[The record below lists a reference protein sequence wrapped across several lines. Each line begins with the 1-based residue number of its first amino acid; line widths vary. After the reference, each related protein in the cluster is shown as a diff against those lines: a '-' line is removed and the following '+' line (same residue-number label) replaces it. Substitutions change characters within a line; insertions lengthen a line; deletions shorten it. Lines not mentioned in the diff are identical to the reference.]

1 MTKRIS
7 NTFSP
12 LNILVILFAFYI
24 SIQVLSAFFY
34 ISTEEDVSFI
44 VVDKERVTEKETSK
58 YLIFTENETFENVDS
73 LFYLKYNS
81 SDLYG
86 KIIIGNKYCA
96 KVVGYRYPLLS
107 LYRNIVKI
115 NDCI

>member
-1 MTKRIS
+1 MRKRIS

-12 LNILVILFAFYI
+12 VNIIVILFAFYI
-24 SIQVLSAFFY
+24 PIQILSVFFY
-34 ISTEEDVSFI
+34 VSTEEDVSFV
-44 VVDKERVTEKETSK
+44 VVDKERVTERETSK
-58 YLIFTENETFENVDS
+58 YLIFTEDETFENVDS

-81 SDLYG
+81 SDIYG
-86 KIIIGNKYCA
+86 KVIIGNKYCA
-96 KVVGYRYPLLS
+96 KVVGYRFPLLS